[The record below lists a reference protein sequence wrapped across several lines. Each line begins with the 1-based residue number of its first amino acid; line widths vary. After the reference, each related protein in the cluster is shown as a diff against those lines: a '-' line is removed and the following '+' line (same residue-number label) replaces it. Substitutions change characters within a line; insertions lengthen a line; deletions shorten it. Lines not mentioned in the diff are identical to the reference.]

1 MAQEGGG
8 VRGPDPDG
16 NVRFPEYAKALDQF
30 GGYLRVMNR
39 AENTVRWYLADST
52 RFLRYME
59 HKCGGMPFESIGRE
73 DVREFLGEELARGLK
88 RRSLTRELAG
98 IKSFFRFLVSRHLV
112 GDRSAAAVGVLR
124 MATPKGEKR
133 LPKVT
138 PKEDVFRMLFQTF
151 GESDLDRRNC
161 AVIAFLYATGARV
174 SELVSIDFR
183 DVDFRN
189 GLVKLTG
196 KGRKVRYVPA
206 GRFAIGKLEEWLS
219 ARKAG
224 DGAVFTSL
232 SGARLSAR
240 QIRNILNEALK
251 RASLGM
257 RISPHMMRHSFATH
271 MLDNGAD
278 VRAVQELLGHV
289 SLSTTQVYT
298 HVSRERIRA
307 LYNRYHPH
315 GDGRSGGRAPGDSY

>member
-1 MAQEGGG
+1 MAQQGDGE
-8 VRGPDPDG
+8 RGPDPDG
-16 NVRFPEYAKALDQF
+16 NVGFPEYAKALDQF

-39 AENTVRWYLADST
+39 AHNTVRWYLADSS
-52 RFLRYME
+52 RFLGYME
-59 HKCGGMPFESIGRE
+59 RKRVGMPFESIGRE

-98 IKSFFRFLVSRHLV
+98 IKSFFRFLVSRRLV
-112 GDRSAAAVGVLR
+112 GDRSAAAVLR

-133 LPKVT
+133 LPKVI
-138 PKEDVFRMLFQTF
+138 PKENVFRMLFQTF
-151 GESDLDRRNC
+151 GESALDRRNC

-174 SELVSIDFR
+174 SELVSIDHR
-183 DVDFRN
+183 DVDFRS

-196 KGRKVRYVPA
+196 KGSKVRYVPA

-219 ARKAG
+219 TRKAG

-257 RISPHMMRHSFATH
+257 RISPHTIRHSFATH

-298 HVSRERIRA
+298 HVSRARIRA

-315 GDGRSGGRAPGDSY
+315 GDGRSGGSAQGDSY